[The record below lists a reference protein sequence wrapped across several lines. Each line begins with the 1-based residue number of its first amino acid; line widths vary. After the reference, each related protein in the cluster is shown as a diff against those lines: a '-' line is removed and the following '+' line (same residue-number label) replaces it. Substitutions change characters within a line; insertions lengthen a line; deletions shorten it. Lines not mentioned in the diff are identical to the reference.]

1 MPSAYFFILS
11 ATELQLGANAKL
23 QAVKFAL
30 SLAVGLVAGV
40 VALLYFRKSGK
51 AERFVTDL
59 FATLCLGGG
68 YILCLELFFGG
79 KFELYGIF
87 AYFVGASAIPFS
99 FKWAK
104 RLLANRR
111 ENADEAQE

>member
-1 MPSAYFFILS
+1 MPSAYFCILS

-30 SLAVGLVAGV
+30 SLVVGLAAGV

-51 AERFVTDL
+51 AERLVTDL

-87 AYFVGASAIPFS
+87 AYFVGACVVPFS
-99 FKWAK
+99 FKTTK
-104 RLLANRR
+104 KMLANRR